1 MRYEVYRNPKFTVE
15 EFKADYEFLKQV
27 EMEDKYLANGAQTNL
42 NTKTYMAGPLHP
54 IQETGVQYFDNLVR
68 NILKSHVEKEKTEG
82 RKIWPA
88 SRTIETKQLD
98 EDMALC
104 NSVCSGTEGGEEGIL
119 AW

>member
-27 EMEDKYLANGAQTNL
+27 EMEDKYLANGTQTNL

-54 IQETGVQYFDNLVR
+54 TQETGVQYFDNLVR
-68 NILKSHVEKEKTEG
+68 NILKSHVEKEKAEG

-88 SRTIETKQLD
+88 SRTVETKQLD
-98 EDMALC
+98 EDMAFC
-104 NSVCSGTEGGEEGIL
+104 NSVCSGTEGGEEGVL